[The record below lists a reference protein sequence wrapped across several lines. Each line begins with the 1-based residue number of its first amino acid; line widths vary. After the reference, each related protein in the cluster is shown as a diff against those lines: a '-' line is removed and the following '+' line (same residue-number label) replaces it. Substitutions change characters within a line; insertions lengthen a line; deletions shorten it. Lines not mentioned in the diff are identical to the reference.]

1 MLSYWID
8 VNVYGLCQGYFF
20 IQDCQKMQYN
30 GHSNVDGTMLKK
42 IEEYRSYEKCLT
54 IQFQKFIHA
63 PTLINWIKVQWWKPY

>member
-42 IEEYRSYEKCLT
+42 KKNIDPMKNVWQYNFRNSFMHL
-54 IQFQKFIHA
+54 A
-63 PTLINWIKVQWWKPY
+63 